1 MSISQDKILEI
12 RSKANIVEII
22 SEYVPLIQKG
32 KNYFGVC
39 PFHDDHNP
47 SMSVSPEK
55 QIYTCFVCGAHG
67 NVFSFIMDYENLS
80 FVEAVKIVGNKVGV
94 KVDVEVPRINKN
106 INEKQK
112 KMFNIYD
119 IANKYYQNQLNT
131 SEGKRAREYLK
142 NRDID
147 DDIIKEFE
155 IGLSTKSL
163 LTDLL
168 IKKGYSDKE
177 LLESGIT
184 SSNNDKIYD
193 TFSNRIMFPL
203 YDIEGKVVGFSG
215 RIFDDSD
222 NSKYVNSKESEI
234 FKKSK
239 IIYNYHKAKD
249 YARREKYVIITEGFM
264 DVIAL
269 YKRGIKNVVATMGT
283 AITSEHIGLI
293 KKISSNVVLCFDG
306 DNAGE
311 KATISCSNE
320 LIKNNIMPKII
331 RLRDKLDPDDFIK
344 KYGVDKFK
352 EEISNALS
360 YLDYKVNYYKN
371 NTNFDNSEEVSDY
384 IKNVLSELKYEN
396 DKVIIEII
404 LKKLSDDTN
413 VSVVTLNNMLK
424 NEIIT
429 EVKPIEEKK
438 KVLVLNKYDK
448 AERRLIF
455 YMLRYP
461 EVIKIYDKNKC
472 FFPTQSFRYLVN
484 EILDYYKKYEQ
495 INIADFISHLND
507 KEELLDALSVVDV
520 MNISDNYSYEE
531 IMDYINLLNDYNI
544 EQEIKRLTN
553 LFKSEINSDK
563 KTELAE
569 KIAKLKVRE
578 NNEND

>member
-32 KNYFGVC
+32 KNYFGIC

-147 DDIIKEFE
+147 DEVIKEFE

-320 LIKNNIMPKII
+320 LIKNNVMPKII

-404 LKKLSDDTN
+404 LKRLSDDTN

-507 KEELLDALSVVDV
+507 KKELLDALSVVDV

>member
-147 DDIIKEFE
+147 DEVIKEFE

-249 YARREKYVIITEGFM
+249 YARREKHVIITEGFM

-293 KKISSNVVLCFDG
+293 KKISTNVILCFDG

-320 LIKNNIMPKII
+320 LIKNNVMPKII

-404 LKKLSDDTN
+404 LKRLSDDTN

-507 KEELLDALSVVDV
+507 KKELLDALSVVDV

>member
-32 KNYFGVC
+32 KNYFGIC

-320 LIKNNIMPKII
+320 LIKNNVMPKII

-404 LKKLSDDTN
+404 LKRLSDDTN

-507 KEELLDALSVVDV
+507 KKELLDALSVVDV

>member
-424 NEIIT
+424 KEIVND
-429 EVKPIEEKK
+429 VKPKEEKK
-438 KVLVLNKYDK
+438 KALVLNKYDK

-507 KEELLDALSVVDV
+507 KKELLDALSVVDV

>member
-32 KNYFGVC
+32 KNYFGIC

-112 KMFNIYD
+112 KMFDIYD

-293 KKISSNVVLCFDG
+293 KKISTNVILCFDG

-320 LIKNNIMPKII
+320 LIKNNVMPKII

-404 LKKLSDDTN
+404 LKRLSDDTN

-507 KEELLDALSVVDV
+507 KKELLDALSVVDV

>member
-320 LIKNNIMPKII
+320 LIKNNVMPKII

-404 LKKLSDDTN
+404 LKRLSDDTN

-507 KEELLDALSVVDV
+507 KKELLDALSVVDV

>member
-404 LKKLSDDTN
+404 LKRLSDDTN

-424 NEIIT
+424 KEIVND
-429 EVKPIEEKK
+429 VKPKEEKK

-507 KEELLDALSVVDV
+507 KKELLDALSVVDV

>member
-424 NEIIT
+424 KEIVND
-429 EVKPIEEKK
+429 VKPKEEKK
-438 KVLVLNKYDK
+438 KALVLNKYDK

>member
-404 LKKLSDDTN
+404 LKRLSDDTN

>member
-404 LKKLSDDTN
+404 LKRLSDDTN

-507 KEELLDALSVVDV
+507 KKELLDALSVVDV